1 MDGEKLAFSC
11 QTLIAI
17 KDNAIAFVLLRGLCI
32 TRCLDLTYISL
43 WIQTRIFHILVNFQL
58 CYHVSLDNDVSDIE
72 ISTSNRLNSAI
83 VRLFMKPRIMS

>member
-32 TRCLDLTYISL
+32 TRCLDRTYISS
-43 WIQTRIFHILVNFQL
+43 WIQTRIVNFQL